1 MEAAA
6 GAFGQW
12 RRLVSALVGPGPL
25 SDGEIRLVL
34 ANVTKAQPEKGYL
47 PAYVFQIRRCQDD
60 VVAGSCTLRVG
71 ENEAVQYSGH
81 IGYAVHPDWRGRRYA
96 ARAVALL
103 LPLAFR
109 NKMKR
114 VLVTCLPENQ
124 ASRRTCLR
132 AGGVFL
138 GIAPVP
144 GWHEMYRTGRKA
156 VCRYLFCPA
165 PQ

>member
-1 MEAAA
+1 M
-6 GAFGQW
+6 
-12 RRLVSALVGPGPL
+12 SALVGPGPS

-34 ANVTKAQPEKGYL
+34 ANVTRAEPEKGYL

-60 VVAGSCTLRVG
+60 TLAGSCTLRVG
-71 ENEAVQYSGH
+71 ENEEVQYSGH
-81 IGYAVHPDWRGRRYA
+81 IGYAVRPACRGRHYA
-96 ARAVALL
+96 AKSVALL

-109 NKMKR
+109 NGMR
-114 VLVTCLPENQ
+114 QVVITCLPENE

-144 GWHEMYRTGRKA
+144 GWHEMYYTGRKA
-156 VCRYLFCPA
+156 VCRYLFRRPS
-165 PQ
+165 Q